1 VVAEMI
7 RTAALGFML
16 ILMLSVM
23 ESACGLPVTG
33 GNGELCCIVFDMF
46 KGPLYQGGSY
56 DADRMVL
63 YLDAGLRWSNGSC
76 AELPR
81 VRYVLID
88 GNERSYTRDPASSRP
103 VSPGRELLA
112 FVVPREAIPKSLV
125 VDSGIGEVFKVDFG
139 EPLNYTDKNVTITYY
154 GILGSRLDYSRKVLD
169 IDVSVRN
176 NSTSPLKVS
185 PENYTLVDQWG
196 WGYRATGGF
205 EPRTLNV
212 NESIR
217 GVVRFSYLAPS
228 SIPSMLLYNLSYGD
242 GIIVISEGMCENTT
256 EAAPEQES
264 SGECNRCAVNENSVK
279 GRVAAAKE
287 RLARIRASHDT
298 ES

>member
-1 VVAEMI
+1 MI
-7 RTAALGFML
+7 RTAALGVML
-16 ILMLSVM
+16 ILMLSVAN
-23 ESACGLPVTG
+23 SASGLPVTG
-33 GNGELCCIVFDMF
+33 GNGALCCTVFDMF

-63 YLDAGLRWSNGSC
+63 YLDAGLRWSNGSY
-76 AELPR
+76 AVLPR

-88 GNERSYTRDPASSRP
+88 GNDRSYIRDAASSRP
-103 VSPGRELLA
+103 ISPGRELLA
-112 FVVPREAIPKSLV
+112 FAVPREAIPKSLV

-139 EPLNYTDKNVTITYY
+139 EPLNYSDENITVTYY
-154 GILGSRLDYSRKVLD
+154 GIVGSRLDYSRKVLD

-196 WGYRATGGF
+196 WGYRATDGF
-205 EPRTLNV
+205 EPKTLSA

-217 GVVRFSYLAPS
+217 GVVRFRYLAPS
-228 SIPSMLLYNLSYGD
+228 SIPSLLLYNLSYGD
-242 GIIVISEGMCENTT
+242 GIIVITEARCENTT
-256 EAAPEQES
+256 ETSAEQDS

-287 RLARIRASHDT
+287 RLARVRAARDA